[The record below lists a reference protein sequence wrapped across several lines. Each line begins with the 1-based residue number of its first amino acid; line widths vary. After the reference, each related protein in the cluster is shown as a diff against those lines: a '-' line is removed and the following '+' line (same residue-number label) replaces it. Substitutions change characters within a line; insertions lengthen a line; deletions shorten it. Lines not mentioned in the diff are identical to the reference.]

1 MISLSRY
8 GAVLRARDTRLT
20 FAASVVGRLPIGIT
34 GLAILLLVQG
44 NTGSFAQ
51 AGIAT
56 AGYVIGLA
64 TVAPLLGRWIDRRGP
79 RTALLACGVLFPGAL
94 VGLVAAVTAGSGAWL
109 TPFLAAAA
117 GATYPPITVCM
128 RTYFRQRL
136 GDDALLATAYS
147 LESVLIE
154 LIFIAGPMLVAT
166 FVALA
171 SPRMAVW
178 FAAGCGGVGA
188 LLFSRSPALRN
199 WRVEP
204 RLAGGLLGPLA
215 DVRFVALIA
224 VVLCYSTAFGLL
236 EIGITAYA
244 TEAGNTALAGVLLG
258 LMSIGSALGGLAYG
272 SRSWHVPLARQ
283 FAATLAIMGAGL
295 AVLALPWGPWI
306 FAVLS
311 VFAGVVMAPA
321 LIIQAMLVAKTA
333 RADHA
338 TEAFTWSSSAL
349 LGGVGIGLAA
359 GGGLLEMFPAVAAIA
374 AAAAAALAAA
384 LGARLALEQRV

>member
-1 MISLSRY
+1 M
-8 GAVLRARDTRLT
+8 
-20 FAASVVGRLPIGIT
+20 
-34 GLAILLLVQG
+34 
-44 NTGSFAQ
+44 
-51 AGIAT
+51 
-56 AGYVIGLA
+56 
-64 TVAPLLGRWIDRRGP
+64 LGRWIDRRGP
-79 RTALLACGVLFPGAL
+79 RSALLACALLFPAAL
-94 VGLVAAVTAGSGAWL
+94 VGLVAAVTAGAGAWL
-109 TPFLAAAA
+109 TPLLAAAA
-117 GATYPPITVCM
+117 GTTYPPITVCM

-166 FVALA
+166 FVAVA
-171 SPRMAVW
+171 SPRVAVW
-178 FAAGCGGVGA
+178 FAAACGFFGA
-188 LLFSRSPALRN
+188 LLFSRSPALQN

-215 DVRFVALIA
+215 NARFVALIA

-244 TEAGNTALAGVLLG
+244 TEAGNAAFAGVLLG

-272 SRSWHVPLARQ
+272 SRSWHIPLARQ
-283 FAATLAIMGAGL
+283 FAATLAVMGAGL

-306 FAVLS
+306 FALLS

-359 GGGLLEMFPAVAAIA
+359 GGGLLETLPAVAAIGA
-374 AAAAAALAAA
+374 AAAAAFTAA
-384 LGARLALEQRV
+384 LGARFALEPRP